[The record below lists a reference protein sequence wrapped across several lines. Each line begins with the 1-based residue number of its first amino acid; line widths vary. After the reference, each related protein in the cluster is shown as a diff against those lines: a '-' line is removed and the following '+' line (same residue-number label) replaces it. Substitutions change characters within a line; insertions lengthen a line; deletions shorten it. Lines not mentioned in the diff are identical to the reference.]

1 MARVDFYVLA
11 QVDERARHMFA
22 CKLAEKAWRLDNTVY
37 IHAGSRADAEQLDQL
52 LWTFRDGSFVPHGL
66 AGRNDGTESSPIMIG
81 SDDAGVDPRD
91 LLINL
96 CDEIPSFAG
105 GFPRVAELVTS
116 DENCRQASRKRYSLY
131 REQGHELNTHN
142 LSVLSG

>member
-1 MARVDFYVLA
+1 MARVDFYILA
-11 QVDERARHMFA
+11 QADERARQVLA

-37 IHAGSRADAEQLDQL
+37 IHAKNRADAERLDEL

-66 AGRNDGTESSPIMIG
+66 AGREDGTEESPIMIG
-81 SDDAGVDPRD
+81 CGPDGVTGRD

-96 CDEIPSFAG
+96 DDEIPPCAE

-116 DENCRQASRKRYSLY
+116 DETCRNLSRKRYATY
-131 REQGHELNTHN
+131 RDQGHELNTHK
-142 LSVLSG
+142 L

>member
-11 QVDERARHMFA
+11 QVDERARHVLA

-37 IHAGSRADAEQLDQL
+37 IHAGNQSDAEHLDEL

-66 AGRNDGTESSPIMIG
+66 AGRDDGTEASPIMIG
-81 SDDAGVDPRD
+81 STDTGIGTRD

-96 CDEIPSFAG
+96 CDDIPAFME

-116 DENCRQASRKRYSLY
+116 DATCREKSRKRYAAY
-131 REQGHELNTHN
+131 RDQGHELNTHK
-142 LSVLSG
+142 L

>member
-1 MARVDFYVLA
+1 MARVDFYILA
-11 QVDERARHMFA
+11 QVDERARQVLA

-37 IHAGSRADAEQLDQL
+37 IHAGSQADAERLDEL

-81 SDDAGVDPRD
+81 SDTQSAEERD

-96 CDEIPSFAG
+96 CDEIPPFAAD
-105 GFPRVAELVTS
+105 FPRVAELVTS
-116 DENCRQASRKRYSLY
+116 DDNCKQASRKRYAAY

-142 LSVLSG
+142 L